1 MPRRFNGSIP
11 RPQSRRFRVSV
22 PDADESVLEWI
33 GAQSDLS
40 ASVRALIRDAIE
52 RNGYR
57 DATCYPV
64 QQQPRRGRPP
74 KQLKQLDQ
82 AVQVDQ
88 AEQSEQFVTIDGHRI
103 AAQSIGILM
112 PKAELDRE
120 LLMVP
125 ASHDGELDETVE
137 ALPESDVADESVESD
152 DSDNTADA
160 KTGSAHENAIEDML
174 GALR

>member
-74 KQLKQLDQ
+74 KQAEQ
-82 AVQVDQ
+82 ADQ
-88 AEQSEQFVTIDGHRI
+88 AEQSEQFVTIDGHQI

-120 LLMVP
+120 FLMVP

-137 ALPESDVADESVESD
+137 ALPESVESD
-152 DSDNTADA
+152 DSDNMADA

>member
-1 MPRRFNGSIP
+1 MPRRFTGTVP

-22 PDADESVLEWI
+22 PEADESVLAWI

-40 ASVRALIRDAIE
+40 ASVRSLIREAIE
-52 RNGYR
+52 RHGYR

-74 KQLKQLDQ
+74 KLT
-82 AVQVDQ
+82 DQ
-88 AEQSEQFVTIDGHRI
+88 AEQLETVDGHPI
-103 AAQSIGILM
+103 AQSIGILM
-112 PKAELDRE
+112 PKPELDHE

-125 ASHDGELDETVE
+125 ASHEDVTDEPEILDD
-137 ALPESDVADESVESD
+137 PDESAGSD
-152 DSDNTADA
+152 DAVNPL
-160 KTGSAHENAIEDML
+160 NNMEDML

>member
-1 MPRRFNGSIP
+1 MPRRFTGTVP

-22 PDADESVLEWI
+22 PDADESVLVWI

-40 ASVRALIRDAIE
+40 ASVRSLIREAIE
-52 RNGYR
+52 RHGYR

-74 KQLKQLDQ
+74 KLTE
-82 AVQVDQ
+82 Q
-88 AEQSEQFVTIDGHRI
+88 AELTIDGHPIPEQI
-103 AAQSIGILM
+103 AALVE
-112 PKAELDRE
+112 PKME
-120 LLMVP
+120 LLMVR
-125 ASHDGELDETVE
+125 AS
-137 ALPESDVADESVESD
+137 DESRDEDVDVPRESEVSD

-160 KTGSAHENAIEDML
+160 ETGSANENTIEDML

>member
-1 MPRRFNGSIP
+1 MPRRFTGTVP

-22 PDADESVLEWI
+22 PEADESVLAWI

-40 ASVRALIRDAIE
+40 ASVRSLIREAIE
-52 RNGYR
+52 RHGYR

-74 KQLKQLDQ
+74 KSTELTEL
-82 AVQVDQ
+82 
-88 AEQSEQFVTIDGHRI
+88 TIDGHPIPEQI
-103 AAQSIGILM
+103 AAL
-112 PKAELDRE
+112 ELEREPEQE

-125 ASHDGELDETVE
+125 VSHEDVTDE
-137 ALPESDVADESVESD
+137 PDESAGFDEAVNPLND
-152 DSDNTADA
+152 M
-160 KTGSAHENAIEDML
+160 EDML

>member
-1 MPRRFNGSIP
+1 MPRRFTGTVP

-22 PDADESVLEWI
+22 PEADESVLAWI

-40 ASVRALIRDAIE
+40 ASVRSLIREAIE
-52 RNGYR
+52 RHGYR

-74 KQLKQLDQ
+74 KLTE
-82 AVQVDQ
+82 Q
-88 AEQSEQFVTIDGHRI
+88 AEQLETVDGHPI
-103 AAQSIGILM
+103 AQSIGILM
-112 PKAELDRE
+112 PKSELDHE

-125 ASHDGELDETVE
+125 ASHEDVTDE
-137 ALPESDVADESVESD
+137 PEILD
-152 DSDNTADA
+152 DSV
-160 KTGSAHENAIEDML
+160 GSDEAVNPLNDMEDVL

>member
-1 MPRRFNGSIP
+1 MPRRFTGTVP

-22 PDADESVLEWI
+22 PEADESVLAWI

-40 ASVRALIRDAIE
+40 ASVRSLIREAIE
-52 RNGYR
+52 RHGYR

-74 KQLKQLDQ
+74 KQAEQE
-82 AVQVDQ
+82 DQ
-88 AEQSEQFVTIDGHRI
+88 AEQLETVDGHPIADQI
-103 AAQSIGILM
+103 AALEQERE
-112 PKAELDRE
+112 PEQE

-125 ASHDGELDETVE
+125 VSHEDVTDG
-137 ALPESDVADESVESD
+137 PDESAGFDEAVNPLND
-152 DSDNTADA
+152 M
-160 KTGSAHENAIEDML
+160 EDML

>member
-1 MPRRFNGSIP
+1 MPRRFTGTVP

-22 PDADESVLEWI
+22 PEADESVLAWI

-40 ASVRALIRDAIE
+40 ASVRSLIREAIE
-52 RNGYR
+52 RHGYR

-74 KQLKQLDQ
+74 KSTELTEL
-82 AVQVDQ
+82 
-88 AEQSEQFVTIDGHRI
+88 TIDGHPTPEQI
-103 AAQSIGILM
+103 AALEPEREPEQ
-112 PKAELDRE
+112 E

-125 ASHDGELDETVE
+125 ASHEDVTDE
-137 ALPESDVADESVESD
+137 PEILD
-152 DSDNTADA
+152 DSV
-160 KTGSAHENAIEDML
+160 GSDEAVNPLNDMEDML

>member
-1 MPRRFNGSIP
+1 MPKRFTGTVP

-22 PDADESVLEWI
+22 PEADESVLAWI

-40 ASVRALIRDAIE
+40 ASVRSLIREAIE
-52 RNGYR
+52 RHGYR

-74 KQLKQLDQ
+74 KLTEL
-82 AVQVDQ
+82 
-88 AEQSEQFVTIDGHRI
+88 TIDGHPIPEQI
-103 AAQSIGILM
+103 AALEPEREPEQ
-112 PKAELDRE
+112 E

-125 ASHDGELDETVE
+125 VSHEDATDE
-137 ALPESDVADESVESD
+137 PDESAGFDEAVNSLND
-152 DSDNTADA
+152 M
-160 KTGSAHENAIEDML
+160 EDVL

>member
-1 MPRRFNGSIP
+1 MPKRFTGTVP

-22 PDADESVLEWI
+22 PDADESVLAWI

-40 ASVRALIRDAIE
+40 ASVRSLIREAIE
-52 RNGYR
+52 RHGYR

-74 KQLKQLDQ
+74 KQTEQLET
-82 AVQVDQ
+82 V
-88 AEQSEQFVTIDGHRI
+88 DGHPIPEQI
-103 AAQSIGILM
+103 AALE
-112 PKAELDRE
+112 PKME

-125 ASHDGELDETVE
+125 ASHEDVTDE
-137 ALPESDVADESVESD
+137 PEILD
-152 DSDNTADA
+152 DSDESA
-160 KTGSAHENAIEDML
+160 GSDGAVNPLNNMEDML

>member
-1 MPRRFNGSIP
+1 MPKRFTGTVP

-22 PDADESVLEWI
+22 PDADESVLAWI

-40 ASVRALIRDAIE
+40 ASVRSLIREAIE
-52 RNGYR
+52 RHGYR

-74 KQLKQLDQ
+74 KSTELT
-82 AVQVDQ
+82 DQ
-88 AEQSEQFVTIDGHRI
+88 AEQLDTVDGHPIPEQI
-103 AAQSIGILM
+103 AALVE
-112 PKAELDRE
+112 PKME
-120 LLMVP
+120 LLMVR
-125 ASHDGELDETVE
+125 AS
-137 ALPESDVADESVESD
+137 DESRDEDVDVPRESEVLDDAD

-160 KTGSAHENAIEDML
+160 ETGSANENTIEDML

>member
-1 MPRRFNGSIP
+1 MPRRFTGTVP

-22 PDADESVLEWI
+22 PDADESVLAWI

-40 ASVRALIRDAIE
+40 ASVRSLIREAIE
-52 RNGYR
+52 RHGYR

-74 KQLKQLDQ
+74 KSTELT
-82 AVQVDQ
+82 DQ
-88 AEQSEQFVTIDGHRI
+88 AEQLETVDGHPIPDQI
-103 AAQSIGILM
+103 AALVE
-112 PKAELDRE
+112 PKME
-120 LLMVP
+120 LLMVR
-125 ASHDGELDETVE
+125 AS
-137 ALPESDVADESVESD
+137 DESRDEDVDVPRESEVLDDAD

-160 KTGSAHENAIEDML
+160 ETGSANENTIEDML

>member
-1 MPRRFNGSIP
+1 MPRRFTGTVP

-22 PDADESVLEWI
+22 PDADESVLAWI

-40 ASVRALIRDAIE
+40 ASVRSLIREAIE
-52 RNGYR
+52 RHGYR

-74 KQLKQLDQ
+74 KLTELTE
-82 AVQVDQ
+82 Q
-88 AEQSEQFVTIDGHRI
+88 AEQLETIDGHPIPEQI
-103 AAQSIGILM
+103 AALE
-112 PKAELDRE
+112 PKMES
-120 LLMVP
+120 LMVR
-125 ASHDGELDETVE
+125 AS
-137 ALPESDVADESVESD
+137 DESRDEDVDVPRESEVLDDAD

-160 KTGSAHENAIEDML
+160 ETGSANENTIEDML

>member
-1 MPRRFNGSIP
+1 MPRRFTGTVP

-22 PDADESVLEWI
+22 PDADESVLAWI

-40 ASVRALIRDAIE
+40 ASVRSLIREAIE
-52 RNGYR
+52 RHGYR

-74 KQLKQLDQ
+74 KLT
-82 AVQVDQ
+82 DQ
-88 AEQSEQFVTIDGHRI
+88 AEQLETFDGHPIPDQI
-103 AAQSIGILM
+103 AAFVE
-112 PKAELDRE
+112 PKME
-120 LLMVP
+120 LLMVR
-125 ASHDGELDETVE
+125 AS
-137 ALPESDVADESVESD
+137 DESRDEDVDVPRESEVLDDAD

-160 KTGSAHENAIEDML
+160 ETGSANENTIEDML

>member
-74 KQLKQLDQ
+74 KQLDQ

-88 AEQSEQFVTIDGHRI
+88 AEQSEQFVTIDGH
-103 AAQSIGILM
+103 
-112 PKAELDRE
+112 
-120 LLMVP
+120 
-125 ASHDGELDETVE
+125 HGELDETVE

>member
-1 MPRRFNGSIP
+1 MPRRFTGTVP

-22 PDADESVLEWI
+22 PDADESVLAWI

-40 ASVRALIRDAIE
+40 ASVRSLIREAIE
-52 RNGYR
+52 RHGYR

-74 KQLKQLDQ
+74 KQAEQ
-82 AVQVDQ
+82 ADQ
-88 AEQSEQFVTIDGHRI
+88 AEQLETVDGHPIANQI
-103 AAQSIGILM
+103 AALVE
-112 PKAELDRE
+112 PKMEP
-120 LLMVP
+120 LMVR
-125 ASHDGELDETVE
+125 ASDEFRDEDVDVPRESEVLDD
-137 ALPESDVADESVESD
+137 AD

-160 KTGSAHENAIEDML
+160 ETGSANENTIEDML

>member
-1 MPRRFNGSIP
+1 MPRRFTGTVP

-22 PDADESVLEWI
+22 PEADESVLAWI

-40 ASVRALIRDAIE
+40 ASVRSLIREAIE
-52 RNGYR
+52 RHGYR

-74 KQLKQLDQ
+74 KQAEQ
-82 AVQVDQ
+82 ADQ
-88 AEQSEQFVTIDGHRI
+88 AEQLETIDGHPIPEQI
-103 AAQSIGILM
+103 AALE
-112 PKAELDRE
+112 PKMEP
-120 LLMVP
+120 LMVR
-125 ASHDGELDETVE
+125 AS
-137 ALPESDVADESVESD
+137 DESRDEDVDVPRESEVLDDAD

-160 KTGSAHENAIEDML
+160 ETGSANENTIEDML

>member
-1 MPRRFNGSIP
+1 MPRRFTGTVP

-22 PDADESVLEWI
+22 PDADESVLAWI

-40 ASVRALIRDAIE
+40 ASVRSLIREAIE
-52 RNGYR
+52 RHGYR

-74 KQLKQLDQ
+74 KLT
-82 AVQVDQ
+82 DQ
-88 AEQSEQFVTIDGHRI
+88 AEQLETVDGHPIPDQI
-103 AAQSIGILM
+103 AALVE
-112 PKAELDRE
+112 PKME
-120 LLMVP
+120 LLMVR
-125 ASHDGELDETVE
+125 AS
-137 ALPESDVADESVESD
+137 DESRDEDVDVPRESEVSDEAD

-160 KTGSAHENAIEDML
+160 ETGSANENTIEDML

>member
-1 MPRRFNGSIP
+1 MPKRFTGTVP

-22 PDADESVLEWI
+22 PDADESVLAWI

-40 ASVRALIRDAIE
+40 ASVRALIREAIE
-52 RNGYR
+52 RHGYR

-74 KQLKQLDQ
+74 KL
-82 AVQVDQ
+82 
-88 AEQSEQFVTIDGHRI
+88 ETIDGHPIPEQI
-103 AAQSIGILM
+103 AALE
-112 PKAELDRE
+112 PKME

-125 ASHDGELDETVE
+125 ATHED
-137 ALPESDVADESVESD
+137 AINESDEPEILD
-152 DSDNTADA
+152 DSDESAGSDDA
-160 KTGSAHENAIEDML
+160 VNPLNNMEDML

>member
-1 MPRRFNGSIP
+1 MPRRFTGTVP

-22 PDADESVLEWI
+22 PEADESVLAWI

-40 ASVRALIRDAIE
+40 ASVRSLIREAIE
-52 RNGYR
+52 RHGYR

-74 KQLKQLDQ
+74 KQ
-82 AVQVDQ
+82 ADQ
-88 AEQSEQFVTIDGHRI
+88 AEQLETVDGHPIPEQI
-103 AAQSIGILM
+103 AALVE
-112 PKAELDRE
+112 PKME
-120 LLMVP
+120 LLMVR
-125 ASHDGELDETVE
+125 AS
-137 ALPESDVADESVESD
+137 DESRDEDVDVPRESEVLDDAD

-160 KTGSAHENAIEDML
+160 ETGSANENTIEDML

>member
-1 MPRRFNGSIP
+1 MPRRFTGTVP

-22 PDADESVLEWI
+22 PEADESVLAWI

-52 RNGYR
+52 RHGYR

-64 QQQPRRGRPP
+64 TQQPRRGRPP
-74 KQLKQLDQ
+74 KLTE
-82 AVQVDQ
+82 Q
-88 AEQSEQFVTIDGHRI
+88 AELTVDGHPI
-103 AAQSIGILM
+103 AQSIGILM
-112 PKAELDRE
+112 PKDELDPE

-125 ASHDGELDETVE
+125 VSQDVALDETDE
-137 ALPESDVADESVESD
+137 TSDVPRESEVSDDAD
-152 DSDNTADA
+152 DSDDTAA
-160 KTGSAHENAIEDML
+160 AETGSANENTIEDML

>member
-1 MPRRFNGSIP
+1 MPRRFTGTVP

-22 PDADESVLEWI
+22 PEADESVLAWI

-40 ASVRALIRDAIE
+40 ASVRSLIREAIE
-52 RNGYR
+52 RHGYR

-74 KQLKQLDQ
+74 KLTE
-82 AVQVDQ
+82 Q
-88 AEQSEQFVTIDGHRI
+88 AEQLETVDGHPI
-103 AAQSIGILM
+103 AQSIGILM
-112 PKAELDRE
+112 PKPDLDHE

-125 ASHDGELDETVE
+125 ASHEDVTDE
-137 ALPESDVADESVESD
+137 PEILD
-152 DSDNTADA
+152 DSV
-160 KTGSAHENAIEDML
+160 GSDEAVNPLNDMEDVL

>member
-1 MPRRFNGSIP
+1 MPRRFTGTVP

-22 PDADESVLEWI
+22 PDADESVLAWI

-40 ASVRALIRDAIE
+40 ASVRSLIREAIE
-52 RNGYR
+52 RHGYR

-74 KQLKQLDQ
+74 KLTE
-82 AVQVDQ
+82 Q
-88 AEQSEQFVTIDGHRI
+88 AEQFETVDGHPI
-103 AAQSIGILM
+103 AQSIDILM
-112 PKAELDRE
+112 PKPELDHE

-125 ASHDGELDETVE
+125 ASHEDVTDE
-137 ALPESDVADESVESD
+137 PEILD
-152 DSDNTADA
+152 DSA
-160 KTGSAHENAIEDML
+160 GSDEAVNPLNDMEDVL

>member
-1 MPRRFNGSIP
+1 MPRRFTGTVP

-22 PDADESVLEWI
+22 PDADESVLAWI

-40 ASVRALIRDAIE
+40 ASVRSLIREAIE
-52 RNGYR
+52 RHGYR

-74 KQLKQLDQ
+74 KSTELT
-82 AVQVDQ
+82 DQ
-88 AEQSEQFVTIDGHRI
+88 AEQLETVNGHPIPDQI
-103 AAQSIGILM
+103 AALVE
-112 PKAELDRE
+112 PKME
-120 LLMVP
+120 LLMVR
-125 ASHDGELDETVE
+125 AS
-137 ALPESDVADESVESD
+137 DESRDEDVDVPRESEVLDDAD

-160 KTGSAHENAIEDML
+160 ETGSANENTIEDML

>member
-1 MPRRFNGSIP
+1 MPRRFTGTVP

-22 PDADESVLEWI
+22 PEADESVLAWI

-40 ASVRALIRDAIE
+40 ASARSLIREAIE
-52 RNGYR
+52 RHGYR

-74 KQLKQLDQ
+74 KLT
-82 AVQVDQ
+82 DQ
-88 AEQSEQFVTIDGHRI
+88 AEQLETVDGHPIPEQI
-103 AAQSIGILM
+103 AALVE
-112 PKAELDRE
+112 PKME
-120 LLMVP
+120 LLMVR
-125 ASHDGELDETVE
+125 AS
-137 ALPESDVADESVESD
+137 DESRDEDVDVPRESEVLDDAD

-160 KTGSAHENAIEDML
+160 ETGSANENTIEDML

>member
-1 MPRRFNGSIP
+1 MPRRFTGTVP

-22 PDADESVLEWI
+22 PDADESVLAWI

-40 ASVRALIRDAIE
+40 ASVRSLIREAIE
-52 RNGYR
+52 RHGYR

-74 KQLKQLDQ
+74 KLT
-82 AVQVDQ
+82 DQ
-88 AEQSEQFVTIDGHRI
+88 AEQLETVDGHPIPEQI
-103 AAQSIGILM
+103 AALVE
-112 PKAELDRE
+112 PKME
-120 LLMVP
+120 LLMVR
-125 ASHDGELDETVE
+125 AS
-137 ALPESDVADESVESD
+137 DESRDEDVDVPRESEVLDDAD

-160 KTGSAHENAIEDML
+160 ETGSANENTIEDML

>member
-1 MPRRFNGSIP
+1 MPRRFTGTVP

-22 PDADESVLEWI
+22 PDADESVLAWI

-40 ASVRALIRDAIE
+40 ASVRSLIREAIE
-52 RNGYR
+52 RHGYR

-74 KQLKQLDQ
+74 KPTEL
-82 AVQVDQ
+82 
-88 AEQSEQFVTIDGHRI
+88 TIDGHPIPEQI
-103 AAQSIGILM
+103 AALEPEREPEQ
-112 PKAELDRE
+112 E

-125 ASHDGELDETVE
+125 ASHEDVTDEPEILD
-137 ALPESDVADESVESD
+137 DSVGSD
-152 DSDNTADA
+152 DVGNPLNDM
-160 KTGSAHENAIEDML
+160 EDML